1 MNIEGGAYL
10 RIELNNGDVNN
21 FINAIQKI
29 CNEETKIAIKK
40 YGLNEE
46 EIELFKRL
54 NSYFD

>member
-40 YGLNEE
+40 YGLSDAEL
-46 EIELFKRL
+46 ELFKRID
-54 NSYFD
+54 SHFD